1 MSNKKVEALERV
13 VRVAR
18 EMFLDRPY
26 EDVSIAEIAA
36 IARCS
41 SATIYDAFESKGALF
56 EEVRLKEAAPS
67 WSLASGPEGHGLEA
81 LISYFLGRA
90 AYLGSRE
97 TYALMRSASHNR
109 DAVRRNIPQSIR
121 ERSQL
126 GDVIAKVEQCMASG
140 ILKQG
145 DPQAVSYV
153 LYAACGYE
161 PVMYGLLFS
170 DGNALRPA
178 MIVRTVL
185 STLLTAKGRRQLDV
199 LLPAEQPPSTNEVS
213 LSAFLQSAA
222 GTSSASTGGIPTR

>member
-1 MSNKKVEALERV
+1 MSNKKVETLERV

-18 EMFLDRPY
+18 EMFLNRPY
-26 EDVSIAEIAA
+26 EEVSIAEIAA
-36 IARCS
+36 IAKCS
-41 SATIYDAFESKGALF
+41 SATIYEVFKSKSALF
-56 EEVRLKEAAPS
+56 EEARLKELAPG
-67 WSLASGPEGHGLEA
+67 WSLESRRECHGLDG

-97 TYALMRSASHNR
+97 THTLIRSASHNH
-109 DAVRRNIPQSIR
+109 DAVQRNMPQSIL

-126 GDVIAKVEQCMASG
+126 GDVIAKVEHCMDAG
-140 ILKQG
+140 ILKRG

-170 DGNALRPA
+170 DGNALRPTT
-178 MIVRTVL
+178 IVRTVL
-185 STLLTAKGRRQLDV
+185 STLLTAKGRKQLDV

-213 LSAFLQSAA
+213 LSGFLQSAA
-222 GTSSASTGGIPTR
+222 ESSKSSPSVG